1 MRPCRVL
8 FVCIGNA
15 CRSQMAEAF
24 ARVYGQGVLEPA
36 SAGLAPAGFIAP
48 DTLQVMAEKNIDL
61 DGCQSKGL
69 DQAGVHFDLIVNM
82 SGYRLPS
89 GGPTPMRDWDVP
101 DPVALSLDRHRQV
114 RDQIE
119 ALVNS
124 LILEFRASPPRI

>member
-1 MRPCRVL
+1 MRACRVL

-24 ARVYGQGVLEPA
+24 ARHYGAGVLQPA

-48 DTLQVMAEKNIDL
+48 DTVRVMAERNIDVQ
-61 DGCQSKGL
+61 GCQSKGL
-69 DQAGVHFDLIVNM
+69 DRAGEDFDLIVNL

-89 GGPTPMRDWDVP
+89 GYLAPVRNWDVP
-101 DPVALSLDRHRQV
+101 DPVALSLDRHREV

-119 ALVNS
+119 ALVKG
-124 LILEFRASPPRI
+124 LIGEFRAGPPRI